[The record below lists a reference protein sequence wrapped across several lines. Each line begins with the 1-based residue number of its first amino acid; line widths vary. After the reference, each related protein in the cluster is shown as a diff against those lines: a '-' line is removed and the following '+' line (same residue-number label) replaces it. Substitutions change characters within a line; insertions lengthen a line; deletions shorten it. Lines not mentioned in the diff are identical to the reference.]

1 MTEDA
6 QSVASAARAHDPSL
20 DQEAALALATR
31 ALTLVDRSDSA
42 ELARALLAADPGT
55 DVSWINAVATATVE
69 HFSP

>member
-20 DQEAALALATR
+20 DEAASLALATR
-31 ALTLVDRSDSA
+31 ALALVKGSDSA
-42 ELARALLAADPGT
+42 ELARALLVAEPGS